1 MKHIVMM
8 HNIKKHHD
16 FEHHVHDVLK
26 DADYEVVY
34 TNSIADSQ
42 KRIKK
47 QEEKAR
53 FYIVGG
59 DGTMHNLLQA
69 LVHTEHDAVL
79 IPLGTG
85 NDFCRMISKEKD
97 PVKLLKK
104 SLTLESKKVDTVKI
118 NDRYFMNSACF
129 GVDAMIANRMP
140 AVTGAAS
147 GAQSKNY
154 VGSLVK
160 NLFDYE
166 FDNITVLSEGKT
178 IYQGAITLCTFNN
191 GQYYGGGFRVTPL
204 ADICDGYFNVRIADK
219 MPKAK
224 MPYMIARLVMNKLDG
239 HKLVHDF
246 KLKRATLICNNVGNL
261 DGERYQDESDIYE
274 FEIQSESLNLVIY
287 D

>member
-26 DADYEVVY
+26 ELDYEIVY

-42 KRIKK
+42 KRIRK

-53 FYIVGG
+53 FYIIGG

-69 LVHTEHDAVL
+69 LVHTVHEAVL
-79 IPLGTG
+79 IPFGTG
-85 NDFCRMISKEKD
+85 NDFCRMISREKD

-104 SLTLESKKVDTVKI
+104 SLSLQTQKIDTIKV
-118 NDRYFMNSACF
+118 NDRYYMNSACF
-129 GVDAMIANRMP
+129 GVDALIANRMP
-140 AVTGAAS
+140 AVTGASS
-147 GAQSKNY
+147 GAQSKSY
-154 VGSLVK
+154 VGALAK

-166 FDNITVLSEGKT
+166 FDDITVISEGET
-178 IYQGAITLCTFNN
+178 IYQGPMTLCTFNN
-191 GQYYGGGFRVTPL
+191 GQYYGGGFRVTPS
-204 ADICDGYFNVRIADK
+204 ADIQDGYMNVRIADK

-246 KLKRATLICNNVGNL
+246 KLKKATLYCHNVGNL
-261 DGERYQDESDIYE
+261 DGERYQADYYE
-274 FEIQSESLNLVIY
+274 FEVQEASLNLVLY